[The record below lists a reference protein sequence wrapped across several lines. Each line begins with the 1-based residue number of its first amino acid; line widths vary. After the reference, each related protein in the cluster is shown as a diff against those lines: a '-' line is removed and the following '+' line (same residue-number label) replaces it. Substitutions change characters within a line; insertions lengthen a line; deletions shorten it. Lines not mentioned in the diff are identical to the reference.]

1 MGISGGGEMRTV
13 RRTTGRSRAESA
25 KQDKAKA
32 KRPDAGDIATLER
45 ETERLKEEL
54 ASERKRTA
62 GLEAASSQV
71 AARLDA
77 AIASIKAFLERQ
89 G

>member
-1 MGISGGGEMRTV
+1 MATV
-13 RRTTGRSRAESA
+13 RRTGRSRAEST
-25 KQDKAKA
+25 KQAKA
-32 KRPDAGDIATLER
+32 GAKTQEAGDIATLER

-54 ASERKRTA
+54 ASEKQRSA
-62 GLEAASSQV
+62 GLEAASTQV